1 MIFDNHA
8 HTEFSSDSQMTLQ
21 EAIEAREK
29 LGIGLTLTE
38 HFDYDYV
45 NTKNYKDMD
54 FRFGPSEYWQQY
66 GSQRGG
72 NLQLGVEVGIT
83 DTCLKANQEFVA
95 QAPFDLVIGSIHIID
110 LMDLYYEDFYQG
122 KSKEE
127 VYGIYLRVMARELAR
142 HSYVDVLGHID

>member
-21 EAIEAREK
+21 EAVEAREK
-29 LGIGLTLTE
+29 LGIGLILTE
-38 HFDYDYV
+38 HFDYDYMD
-45 NTKNYKDMD
+45 TRTYKDKD
-54 FRFGPSEYWQQY
+54 FRFVPSEYWQQY

-110 LMDLYYEDFYQG
+110 
-122 KSKEE
+122 
-127 VYGIYLRVMARELAR
+127 
-142 HSYVDVLGHID
+142 